1 MIGTTLRGRYHIIKS
16 LGSGG
21 CGETYLAEDRDLP
34 RNPHCVV
41 KRLQPQSKKSS
52 VLAIAERMF
61 NTEAETLYK
70 LSHRQIPKLQANFQ
84 EHSEFYLV
92 QDFIDGDD
100 LSKTE
105 LKIGHKLSE
114 TEVINLL
121 IEILEVLAYVHQQNI
136 IHRDIKPAN
145 LMRRHSDGKICLID
159 FGAVKEISNLS
170 VNPQGQPLTVMVGTH
185 GYMPNEQANG
195 NPQLSSDIYAV
206 GVIAIQALTG
216 LNPDPRSGEFKK
228 DGNGELI
235 WQNQVQIAPL
245 FAAVLTRMVRYDF
258 NQRYPSAVEAL
269 AAVQA
274 VKNSNQNTYP
284 PTSPPPTVVSP
295 PNPGNPSGQQPNKPK
310 KLNFWMKKKVIIPI
324 AAAVIMS
331 PFLAEIIK
339 QLPPPPSPPPP
350 PLPCQ
355 KFSPYDN
362 YEYGFKIKYPPT
374 WRRQA
379 IDDPMTGEITKF
391 MAPDDA
397 KAKVTIKVE
406 KLQKTLSLAEY
417 SQASMEEI
425 NKFFPQVT
433 ILNRQ
438 DGTLA
443 NSPAYELTYQGVDNG
458 VMVQKMEMG
467 IVRTDKAYVVIYG
480 AETGEYNKFE
490 STAREMMQC
499 FDLL

>member
-1 MIGTTLRGRYHIIKS
+1 MIGTTLRGRYQIIKL

-21 CGETYLAEDRDLP
+21 FGETYLAQDQDLP
-34 RNPHCVV
+34 GNPHCVV
-41 KRLQPQSKKSS
+41 KRLQPQSNQAS
-52 VLAIAERMF
+52 VLATAERMF
-61 NTEAETLYK
+61 KTEAETLYK
-70 LSHRQIPKLQANFQ
+70 LQHSQIPKLQANFQ
-84 EHSEFYLV
+84 ENGQFYLV
-92 QDFIDGDD
+92 QDFVDGDD
-100 LSKTE
+100 LSQTE

-145 LMRRHSDGKICLID
+145 LMRRHSDRKICLID
-159 FGAVKEISNLS
+159 FGAVKEIVNLS

-185 GYMPNEQANG
+185 GYMPNEQANS

-206 GVIAIQALTG
+206 GAIAIQALTG
-216 LNPDPRSGEFKK
+216 LNPDPRRGEFKK
-228 DGNGELI
+228 DANGELI
-235 WQNQVQIAPL
+235 WQNHVQIAPL
-245 FAAVLTRMVRYDF
+245 FAAVLTRMVGYHF

-310 KLNFWMKKKVIIPI
+310 KQNFWMKKKVLIPI

-331 PFLAEIIK
+331 PLLPEIIK
-339 QLPPPPSPPPP
+339 QLPSPPPI
-350 PLPCQ
+350 PCQ

-362 YEYGFKIKYPPT
+362 GEYGFKIKYPPT

-417 SQASMEEI
+417 SQASILEI

-458 VMVQKMEMG
+458 VMVKKMEMG

-480 AETGEYNKFE
+480 AENGEYNKFE